1 MPIFTA
7 EHKDGSI
14 IQTEY
19 AFDLDPELKDMDLNK
34 LQNWID
40 ELESNMNYM
49 SPERALVELQNLQW
63 AIAYLRLNFNLVA
76 K

>member
-1 MPIFTA
+1 MNIFTT
-7 EHKDGSI
+7 EHKDSSI
-14 IQTEY
+14 TQTEY
-19 AFDLDPELKDMDLNK
+19 AFELDPKLKDMDLNK

>member
-1 MPIFTA
+1 MNVLTA
-7 EHKDGSI
+7 DHKDGSS

-19 AFDLDPELKDMDLNK
+19 AFELDPELKDMDLNK
-34 LQNWID
+34 LQDWVNS
-40 ELESNMNYM
+40 LESNLNQM
-49 SPERALVELQNLQW
+49 SAERALVELQNLQW